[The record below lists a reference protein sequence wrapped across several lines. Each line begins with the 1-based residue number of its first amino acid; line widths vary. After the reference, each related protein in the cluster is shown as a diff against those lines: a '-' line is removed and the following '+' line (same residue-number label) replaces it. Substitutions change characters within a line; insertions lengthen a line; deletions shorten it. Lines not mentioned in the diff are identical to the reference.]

1 MAKEYKV
8 GDRVRYEKAEGT
20 VSDVVDDLKCVRV
33 KFDDGRVMRIPWD
46 DVHSIAAAKPAH
58 KQVEGPK

>member
-20 VSDVVDDLKCVRV
+20 VSDVVDELKCVRV
-33 KFDDGRVMRIPWD
+33 KMDDGRVMRIPWD
-46 DVHSIAAAKPAH
+46 QVQSAGPAH

>member
-20 VSDVVDDLKCVRV
+20 VTSVDAELDAVHV
-33 KFDDGRVMRIPWD
+33 KMDDGRVMRIPLD
-46 DVHSIAAAKPAH
+46 MVDSAPAH
-58 KQVEGPK
+58 KQVQGPK